1 MADISR
7 EEIAAKF
14 EREEA
19 LRESMLVPVLAQTA
33 IIVAR
38 LDGLD
43 ARADRI
49 DQTLLDIKAYVSSL
63 KSTIIL
69 TGISSVVAVTLGVA
83 AFNAAL
89 QSNTTTSF
97 AAGKETGYW
106 QGEIRKE
113 AEENRKWRMEMQQSA
128 ERAELRMQKMERQT
142 AEIRAMVED
151 IKRARKPAPN

>member
-49 DQTLLDIKAYVSSL
+49 DQTLLDIKASVSSL

-69 TGISSVVAVTLGVA
+69 TGISSVIAVTLGVV

-113 AEENRKWRMEMQQSA
+113 AEENRKWRMEMQESA
-128 ERAELRMQKMERQT
+128 ERADQHA

-151 IKRARKPAPN
+151 IKRARKPARN